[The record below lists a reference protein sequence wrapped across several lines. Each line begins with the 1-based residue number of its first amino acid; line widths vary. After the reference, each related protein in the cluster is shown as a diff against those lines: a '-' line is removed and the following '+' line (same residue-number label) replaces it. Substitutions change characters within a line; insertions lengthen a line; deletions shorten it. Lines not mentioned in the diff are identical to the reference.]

1 MKKTAFIS
9 VLAFMLA
16 TLSAWPA
23 QAQQAPTGNCNGDG
37 AMQGQFSLTPSSGL
51 AGSTALLSGSTQL
64 YPETNQESTTV
75 DAWWME
81 PGNEQYLGAFP
92 LIIDEDTLIATFSG
106 NITVPSNAALGPQPV
121 AFMLPVDSD
130 PACLTFTV
138 TSTVRDSAYAAATS
152 LPDTGAG
159 TDVTTVLALLI
170 SIAVCFVCLYWFI
183 RRSV

>member
-16 TLSAWPA
+16 MLSAWPA
-23 QAQQAPTGNCNGDG
+23 QAQQAPTGNCNGEG
-37 AMQGQFSLTPSSGL
+37 AMQGQFSLTPASGPS
-51 AGSTALLSGSTQL
+51 GSTALLSGSTQL
-64 YPETNQESTTV
+64 QPAVNQENITV
-75 DAWWME
+75 DVWWLE
-81 PGNEQYLGAFP
+81 TGNEQYLGALL
-92 LIIDEDTLIATFSG
+92 LIVDEDTLIATFSG
-106 NITVPSNAALGPQPV
+106 NITVPSNVALGPQPV

-159 TDVTTVLALLI
+159 TDVTTVLALLM
-170 SIAVCFVCLYWFI
+170 SMAVCFVCLYWFI